1 MPEKNPGSGVLP
13 KSLIFWD
20 FALRTLGFARPQ
32 GVEKERG
39 KWGENARKRPPRV
52 GAKSANRS
60 EKPRQA
66 WGLAGLIGVQRAALC
81 NCDWWWIS
89 GSNAESLLQ
98 ELRWPAY
105 QWHVNA
111 GGGQ

>member
-1 MPEKNPGSGVLP
+1 MLEKIPGSGVLP

-32 GVEKERG
+32 GSEKERG

-52 GAKSANRS
+52 GAKSASRS

-66 WGLAGLIGVQRAALC
+66 WGRAGLIGVRRETLRDR
-81 NCDWWWIS
+81 DWWWTAE
-89 GSNAESLLQ
+89 SNAETLF
-98 ELRWPAY
+98 
-105 QWHVNA
+105 
-111 GGGQ
+111 